1 MSPNFDVI
9 GIIMIS
15 TALVA
20 DAIIGNLQER
30 VMKNHPTTSNAEF
43 IHYSYLLGSIYLFVC
58 LSFSGNLMSGFQAF
72 AKENLLFSYGIA
84 LIYSITGYL
93 GVQVVLTMVRQFG
106 AFTTVAVTSMRKAL
120 SIAISFLLFS
130 KPFTINYVF
139 GGLIVLF
146 GIYLNLV
153 AKDRKNADIVF
164 KMCDMIMNIVRG
176 NKIRDTTKSD
186 AQKRIPIVI

>member
-43 IHYSYLLGSIYLFVC
+43 IYYSYLLGSIYLFVC
-58 LSFSGNLMSGFQAF
+58 LSISGNLMSGFQAF

-139 GGLIVLF
+139 GGLIVLS

-153 AKDRKNADIVF
+153 AKDRQNADIVF
-164 KMCDMIMNIVRG
+164 KMCDMIINIVRG
-176 NKIRDTTKSD
+176 NKAKDATKSE

>member
-1 MSPNFDVI
+1 MNIKCLTLF
-9 GIIMIS
+9 
-15 TALVA
+15 
-20 DAIIGNLQER
+20 
-30 VMKNHPTTSNAEF
+30 
-43 IHYSYLLGSIYLFVC
+43 LG

-176 NKIRDTTKSD
+176 NKIRDATKSD
-186 AQKRIPIVI
+186 SQKRIPIVI

>member
-58 LSFSGNLMSGFQAF
+58 LSFSGNLMSGSEAF

-93 GVQVVLTMVRQFG
+93 GVQVVLTMVRQVG

-130 KPFTINYVF
+130 KPFTVNYVF

-164 KMCDMIMNIVRG
+164 KTCDMIIDIIRG
-176 NKIRDTTKSD
+176 NKVRDATKSE

>member
-1 MSPNFDVI
+1 
-9 GIIMIS
+9 
-15 TALVA
+15 
-20 DAIIGNLQER
+20 
-30 VMKNHPTTSNAEF
+30 
-43 IHYSYLLGSIYLFVC
+43 
-58 LSFSGNLMSGFQAF
+58 
-72 AKENLLFSYGIA
+72 
-84 LIYSITGYL
+84 
-93 GVQVVLTMVRQFG
+93 MVRQFG

-130 KPFTINYVF
+130 KPFTINYLF

-176 NKIRDTTKSD
+176 NKPSDKIKSE